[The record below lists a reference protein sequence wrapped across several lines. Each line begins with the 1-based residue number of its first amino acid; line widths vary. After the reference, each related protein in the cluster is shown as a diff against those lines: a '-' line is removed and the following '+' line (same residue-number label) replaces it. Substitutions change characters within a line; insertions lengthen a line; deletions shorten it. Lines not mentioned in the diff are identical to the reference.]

1 MTRKIGRSQT
11 LQGLIGYVKGFRL
24 YSKSNGKILEG
35 FIQGCGVYGQE
46 DMTRFTF
53 WLRSCL
59 AVLWRVSWRKP
70 KVNEPRVLLW
80 GVGNDSQAACVDGSE
95 DEKM

>member
-11 LQGLIGYVKGFRL
+11 LQGLIGYVKGFGL

-46 DMTRFTF
+46 DMTRFAF

-59 AVLWRVSWRKP
+59 ATAMEGKLEKA
-70 KVNEPRVLLW
+70 K
-80 GVGNDSQAACVDGSE
+80 SE
-95 DEKM
+95 